1 MMGDNFDML
10 RRALEL
16 PVDADLE
23 TVCGFALAR
32 IEDLAAELDDHAR
45 LLDDYRT
52 FVEEVREALYKCES

>member
-23 TVCGFALAR
+23 TVCGFAMAR
-32 IEDLAAELDDHAR
+32 IDDLAAELDDHGRA
-45 LLDDYRT
+45 LDDYRT
-52 FVEEVREALYKCES
+52 FAEEVRDALFKCES